1 MSYCCRIQFE
11 NVYLVQDYVTFTGAT
26 GDVAVAFAVAD
37 VAIGAGVGVV
47 LDAVETIVGEL
58 GLVSFA
64 VAD

>member
-1 MSYCCRIQFE
+1 M
-11 NVYLVQDYVTFTGAT
+11 VQDYVTFTGAT